1 MGDAAEWARICAE
14 FQEILRDANRFGLR
28 ARLTRLVERT
38 RAGTRALPEWRVLLA
53 DIERLRAAEESGGSR
68 NGDSDRPWRPWSAAP
83 EASDHVC
90 PDEVCDRLATPVLGR
105 SPSCDLFAADMRP
118 SG

>member
-38 RAGTRALPEWRVLLA
+38 RSGTRALADWRVLLA
-53 DIERLRAAEESGGSR
+53 DLERLRAAEESGGSR
-68 NGDSDRPWRPWSAAP
+68 NGDSGRPWKSWTAAA
-83 EASDHVC
+83 ETVDHVC
-90 PDEVCDRLATPVLGR
+90 PGGVCDRSAARVLGR
-105 SPSCDLFAADMRP
+105 APTCDLLAAAMRP
-118 SG
+118 NG